1 MVMQEH
7 AKSAR
12 PTPIQEMGLLIADL
26 LMIQVCFLIAVILFH
41 NLRSIRGDFADTLGY
56 FYGLPNVV
64 VSVYWLALIYLSRFV
79 RRLFPQNLYGEI
91 LRIFNIVSL
100 GVVLMLFVMADFG
113 DPTSFFSTS
122 KMLILAY
129 WLSLIVALSFN
140 RVLFYRRYQAAID
153 DADSIISPLFL
164 PHKLVIVAL
173 DLVIIAAA
181 YFASFLIRFEGKI
194 PHDDLVG
201 FKASLPVVVIIRFSM
216 FLYFR
221 LYSGYYRYASI
232 SDLTQ
237 ILKAVTVGSV
247 LIALPTY
254 LLSYANIPRGVF
266 VIDWLLMI
274 VLVGGSRFLLRAGRE
289 MLPQFW
295 AQGKRTFVIGAG
307 AAGEMVLREL
317 RKTPLGYKAVGLID
331 DDPSKQGL
339 RLHGVPVLGSSAELE
354 RLAVKHKVTEA
365 LIAIP
370 SATGGQMRRLIDSC
384 RRANLTFKSLPPLR
398 EIINGQA
405 ALSQVRS
412 IKVEDLLGRTPVRL
426 DSTRLANFVR
436 GKRILITG
444 GGGSIGS
451 EICRQVMRFQPE
463 RLSILDRA
471 ENRLYELFLELQE
484 KYGGSLLDPHVAD
497 INDRS
502 KMEMLFTQLR
512 PEVIFHAAA
521 YKQVPFMELFP
532 EEAVENNTF
541 GTQRLA
547 ELADR
552 HSVGCF
558 VLISTDKA
566 VRPTSV
572 MGATKRAAEMI
583 VQGFAKRSKVSFIT
597 VRFGNV
603 LGSDGSVVPIFRR
616 QIEGGGP
623 VTVTHPE
630 VTRYFMTIKEA
641 SLLVMQA
648 AAIGKSGDILVLNM
662 GEPVKIV
669 DLAKAM
675 ITLSGAVPDED
686 IAITYTGLRPGEKL
700 TEELFDEV
708 GLKTSEH
715 ENILVA
721 RPLEF
726 DWQALQQELD
736 GMRSAIEQQ
745 DREKVKQLLAE
756 IVPGYQ
762 GKPME
767 INHSM

>member
-1 MVMQEH
+1 MQRNG
-7 AKSAR
+7 KSDR
-12 PTPIQEMGLLIADL
+12 PSFVQEMGLLVADL
-26 LMIQVCFLIAVILFH
+26 IMIQVCFLIAVVLFH
-41 NLRSIRGDFADTLGY
+41 NLRSVRGDFADTLGY
-56 FYGLPNVV
+56 FYGLPNIV
-64 VSVYWLALIYLSRFV
+64 VSVYWLGLIFMSRFT

-91 LRIFNIVSL
+91 LRIFNVVSL
-100 GVVLMLFVMADFG
+100 GVVLMLFVMADLG

-122 KMLILAY
+122 KILILAY
-129 WLSLIVALSFN
+129 WLSLIVTLSINRLLFN
-140 RVLFYRRYQAAID
+140 RRYQAAAG

-173 DLVIIAAA
+173 DLVVIAACYYGA
-181 YFASFLIRFEGKI
+181 FLIRFEGDI
-194 PHDDLVG
+194 PHDYLVG
-201 FKASLPVVVIIRFSM
+201 FKASLPAVILVRFSI

-237 ILKAVTVGSV
+237 ILKAATVGSV
-247 LIALPTY
+247 LVALPTY

-266 VIDWLLMI
+266 VIDWLLLI
-274 VLVGGSRFLLRAGRE
+274 VMVGGSRFLLRAGRE

-307 AAGEMVLREL
+307 AAGEMILREL
-317 RKTPLGYKAVGLID
+317 RKTPLGYKPVGLID
-331 DDPSKQGL
+331 DDLSKQGL
-339 RLHGVPVLGSSAELE
+339 RLHGVPVLGRSSELE
-354 RLAVKHKVTEA
+354 RLAQKHKVTEA

-370 SATGGQMRRLIDSC
+370 SATGDQIRRLIDSC

-398 EIINGQA
+398 DIINGQA
-405 ALSQVRS
+405 TLSQVRN

-426 DSTRLANFVR
+426 DSTRLGHFVR

-471 ENRLYELFLELQE
+471 ENRLYEIYLELNE
-484 KYGGSLLDPHVAD
+484 KYGRTCLDPHVAD
-497 INDRS
+497 INDPD
-502 KMEMLFTQLR
+502 KMNRLFAQLR
-512 PEVIFHAAA
+512 PEVVFHAAA

-552 HSVGCF
+552 HGVGCF
-558 VLISTDKA
+558 VMISTDKA

-583 VQGFAKRSKVSFIT
+583 IQGFAKRSKVSFIT

-616 QIEGGGP
+616 QIENGGP

-648 AAIGKSGDILVLNM
+648 AAIGRSGDILVLNM

-686 IAITYTGLRPGEKL
+686 IDIRYTGLRPGEKL
-700 TEELFDEV
+700 TEELFDEE
-708 GLKTSEH
+708 GLKSSEH
-715 ENILVA
+715 ENILVS
-721 RPLEF
+721 RPIEFEWSELQEELER
-726 DWQALQQELD
+726 
-736 GMRSAIEQQ
+736 MRGAVRIQ
-745 DREKVKQLLAE
+745 DRDEVKRILTE

-762 GKPME
+762 GKPVE
-767 INHSM
+767 INQPL

>member
-1 MVMQEH
+1 MTR
-7 AKSAR
+7 R
-12 PTPIQEMGLLIADL
+12 PTAMLEIGLLVADL
-26 LMIQVCFLIAVILFH
+26 LVLQVCFLFAVILFH
-41 NLRSIRGDFADTLGY
+41 NLGAVRGDFADTLSF

-64 VSVYWLALIYLSRFV
+64 VTVYWLTLIFLSRFI
-79 RRLFPQNLYGEI
+79 RKMFPQNLYGEI

-100 GVVLMLFVMADFG
+100 GIMLMLFVMADLG

-122 KMLILAY
+122 KILIFAY
-129 WLSLIVALSFN
+129 WLSLIAGLSLN
-140 RVLFYRRYQAAID
+140 RVLFYRRYQSAVD

-173 DLVIIAAA
+173 DLVIIAAG
-181 YFASFLIRFEGKI
+181 YFFSFLIRFEGEV
-194 PHDDLVG
+194 PHDYLIG
-201 FKASLPVVVIIRFSM
+201 FKASLPVVVILRFCM

-266 VIDWLLMI
+266 VIDWLLMV
-274 VLVGGSRFLLRAGRE
+274 VLLGGSRFLLRAGRE

-295 AQGKRTFVIGAG
+295 SHGKRTFVIGAG

-317 RKTPLGYKAVGLID
+317 RKTPLGYKPVGLID
-331 DDPSKQGL
+331 DDSSKQGL
-339 RLHGVPVLGSSAELE
+339 RLHGVPVLGGSGELE
-354 RLAVKHKVTEA
+354 RLAQKHKVTEA
-365 LIAIP
+365 IIAIP
-370 SATGGQMRRLIDSC
+370 SATGDQMRRLIDSC
-384 RRANLTFKSLPPLR
+384 RRAHLNFKSLPPLR
-398 EIINGQA
+398 EIINGQV
-405 ALSQVRS
+405 ALSQVRN

-426 DSTRLANFVR
+426 DSARLARFVH
-436 GKRILITG
+436 GKRILVTG

-451 EICRQVMRFQPE
+451 EICRQVMRFQPA
-463 RLSILDRA
+463 RLSIIDRA
-471 ENRLYELFLELQE
+471 ENRLYEIFLELQE
-484 KYGGSLLDPHVAD
+484 RYGNDLLDPHVAD
-497 INDRS
+497 ISDRN
-502 KMEMLFTQLR
+502 KMETLFTELR

-532 EEAVENNTF
+532 EEAVTNNIF
-541 GTQRLA
+541 GTRHLA

-552 HSVGCF
+552 HDVGCF

-572 MGATKRAAEMI
+572 MGATKRVAEI
-583 VQGFAKRSKVSFIT
+583 VVQCFAKRSKVSFIT

-616 QIEGGGP
+616 QIENGGP

-648 AAIGKSGDILVLNM
+648 AAIGQSGEILVLNM

-686 IAITYTGLRPGEKL
+686 ITISYTGLRPGEKL
-700 TEELFDEV
+700 NEELFDEE
-708 GLKTSEH
+708 GLTTSEH

-721 RPLEF
+721 RPIEF
-726 DWQALQQELD
+726 QWQAIQRELERLQAAV
-736 GMRSAIEQQ
+736 SAQ
-745 DREKVKQLLAE
+745 DRDGVKHLLQE

-762 GKPME
+762 GKPLE
-767 INHSM
+767 INQPL

>member
-1 MVMQEH
+1 MT
-7 AKSAR
+7 KSSH
-12 PTPIQEMGLLIADL
+12 PTAIQEMGLLVADL
-26 LMIQVCFLIAVILFH
+26 IMIQVCFLLAVVLFH
-41 NLRSIRGDFADTLGY
+41 SLRSLPGEFTDTLSY
-56 FYGLPNVV
+56 FYGYPNLV
-64 VSVYWLALIYLSRFV
+64 VSGYWLVLIFLSRFV

-91 LRIFNIVSL
+91 LRIFNVVSL

-113 DPTSFFSTS
+113 DPTSFFSNS
-122 KMLILAY
+122 KVLILAY
-129 WLSLIVALSFN
+129 WLSLIVMLSIN
-140 RVLFYRRYQAAID
+140 RILFYRRYQAAVD

-173 DLVIIAAA
+173 DLLLIAAC
-181 YFASFLIRFEGKI
+181 YFASFMIRFEGAI
-194 PHDDLVG
+194 PHDNIVG
-201 FKASLPVVVIIRFSM
+201 FRASLPAVIIVRFSI

-266 VIDWLLMI
+266 VIDWLLLI

-307 AAGEMVLREL
+307 AAGEMILREL

-339 RLHGVPVLGSSAELE
+339 RLHGVPVLGNSGELE
-354 RLAVKHKVTEA
+354 RLAQKHKVTEA

-370 SATGGQMRRLIDSC
+370 SATGDQMRRLIDSC
-384 RRANLTFKSLPPLR
+384 HRANLTIKSLPPLR
-398 EIINGQA
+398 DIINGQA
-405 ALSQVRS
+405 TLSQVRN
-412 IKVEDLLGRTPVRL
+412 IKVEDLLGRMPARL
-426 DSTRLANFVR
+426 DSARLAQFVH

-463 RLSILDRA
+463 RLSIIDRA
-471 ENRLYELFLELQE
+471 ENRLYEIYLELNE
-484 KYGGSLLDPHVAD
+484 KHGNGCLDPHVAD
-497 INDRS
+497 INDVQ
-502 KMEMLFTQLR
+502 KMDRLFRELQ
-512 PEVIFHAAA
+512 PEVVFHAAA

-547 ELADR
+547 ELA
-552 HSVGCF
+552 HKHGVGCF
-558 VLISTDKA
+558 VMISTDKA

-572 MGATKRAAEMI
+572 MGATKRVAEMI
-583 VQGFAKRSKVSFIT
+583 IQGYSKRSRVSFIT

-623 VTVTHPE
+623 VRVTHPE

-648 AAIGKSGDILVLNM
+648 AAVGRSGDILVLNM

-686 IAITYTGLRPGEKL
+686 IEIKYTGLRPGEKL
-700 TEELFDEV
+700 TEELFDEE
-708 GLKTSEH
+708 GLQSSAH

-721 RPLEF
+721 RPIEF
-726 DWQALQQELD
+726 DWETLQEELQRMQA
-736 GMRSAIEQQ
+736 AIAKQ
-745 DREKVKQLLAE
+745 DRQLVKQLLAA

-762 GKPME
+762 GRPLE
-767 INHSM
+767 INHLL